1 MCRADSAN
9 TSGTGGECRDSR
21 GVRHG
26 RRAAWQDQHGA
37 GVGDDARQTT
47 RGGHRADRGS
57 GQVPERVLNRLCSG
71 RMEAFETVRV
81 RFLQA
86 RAIFFRRKVWKS
98 DFLSYICSRNGG
110 LAQLARALAWHA
122 RGHEF
127 DSRILH
133 KQERF
138 CPDDR
143 IALFL
148 CRSVRRGGLTRWA
161 QGQKK
166 RHSLTANVSGSG
178 ETSLLL
184 GFVLP
189 TVFVLARG
197 RLQLGVVLARPTV
210 TDRGRRRLF
219 PPRVTRP
226 RRVFRQVPRQASRCR
241 QPESRPGESC
251 SRSR

>member
-1 MCRADSAN
+1 MRASE
-9 TSGTGGECRDSR
+9 TSGG
-21 GVRHG
+21 RHG
-26 RRAAWQDQHGA
+26 EGIGRRARKERRAGKTEDVSGGQCEYERHGRGMPGFTRRAAWQQDQHGA

-57 GQVPERVLNRLCSG
+57 GQVQKQLCSG

-110 LAQLARALAWHA
+110 LAQLARAFAWHA

-148 CRSVRRGGLTRWA
+148 CRSVRRGG
-161 QGQKK
+161 
-166 RHSLTANVSGSG
+166 
-178 ETSLLL
+178 
-184 GFVLP
+184 
-189 TVFVLARG
+189 
-197 RLQLGVVLARPTV
+197 
-210 TDRGRRRLF
+210 
-219 PPRVTRP
+219 
-226 RRVFRQVPRQASRCR
+226 
-241 QPESRPGESC
+241 
-251 SRSR
+251 

>member
-1 MCRADSAN
+1 
-9 TSGTGGECRDSR
+9 
-21 GVRHG
+21 
-26 RRAAWQDQHGA
+26 
-37 GVGDDARQTT
+37 
-47 RGGHRADRGS
+47 
-57 GQVPERVLNRLCSG
+57 
-71 RMEAFETVRV
+71 MEAFETVRV

-148 CRSVRRGGLTRWA
+148 CRSVRGGAGVSRRRRD
-161 QGQKK
+161 KK
-166 RHSLTANVSGSG
+166 RDIRLQRMSPDRAKPRSSLGLFFRPSSFLR
-178 ETSLLL
+178 S
-184 GFVLP
+184 
-189 TVFVLARG
+189 RS
-197 RLQLGVVLARPTV
+197 QLGVVLARPTV
-210 TDRGRRRLF
+210 TDRPATF
-219 PPRVTRP
+219 FSPPRVTRP
-226 RRVFRQVPRQASRCR
+226 RRVPRQASRCR